1 MNRLDT
7 KTLVEALQIPG
18 DGAIT
23 FVNGKD
29 DENSI
34 SYTDLW
40 GRALRVLAY
49 LQDQGM
55 SPGSELI
62 LYLETNEQFVDAFW
76 GALAGGIVAVPL
88 AVGAGEVHHQKLF
101 NVFKKLKQPFLYSTK
116 QNLKRLQK
124 YADKNDL
131 QNQFARIKA
140 TAVIDQDFADLK
152 SSGQPA
158 AVAPEDT
165 AFVQFSSGSTG
176 EPKGVVLSHKNLMA
190 NVRSILH
197 GMNIVA
203 TDSSLSWMPL
213 THDMGI
219 IGFHLAPMV
228 ADADLYLMPTEL
240 FVRRPMLWLQ
250 KISEKRATITSS
262 PNFGYKHLLK
272 RFKANP
278 GDIDLSCVR
287 LIFNGAEPISAK
299 LCEEFFAV
307 MAPFG
312 YRENAMFP
320 VYGLAEASLA
330 ATFSNPEDTVSSLY
344 VGRESL
350 FSGNEVCIVSEQD
363 ADALE
368 LVRVGFPVA
377 GSEVAIVDS
386 ENKSLAENVVG
397 RVLIRGD
404 NVTSGYYDD
413 DEMNKRT
420 IDSDNWL
427 DTGDLGFINQGQL
440 VIAGRAKDLIIVNG
454 QNYHPHDLEVVC
466 EKVDGIELGKI
477 AAWGIPTGADA
488 VESLV
493 VFVLFRGTAKDF
505 LPTAQ
510 QVKRLLNEGIGIDVG
525 QIVPVRTIPKTTS
538 GKMQRYL
545 LAEQFLRGDFQSVV
559 DELNALLSPV
569 LAEPVEADAANIE
582 QTLLRICNAIIDDRD
597 VGADDNLFEI
607 GTSSLKLAQIHEQI
621 EAHFPGRVEVTDLF
635 DYPTVTE
642 LAAVLNGT

>member
-1 MNRLDT
+1 MNRLDAEN
-7 KTLVEALQIPG
+7 LVEALKISG
-18 DGAIT
+18 DRAIT

-29 DENSI
+29 DENAI
-34 SYTDLW
+34 SYSDLW
-40 GRALRVLAY
+40 DRALRILAY
-49 LQDQGM
+49 LQGRGLSQ
-55 SPGSELI
+55 GSELI
-62 LYLETNEQFVDAFW
+62 LYLETNEQFLDAFW
-76 GALAGGIVAVPL
+76 GALAGGIIAVPL
-88 AVGAGEVHHQKLF
+88 AVGAGDVHHQKLF
-101 NVFKKLKQPFLYSTK
+101 NVFNKLKRPVLYSTK

-124 YADKNDL
+124 FANNNEL
-131 QNQFARIKA
+131 QNEFARIQA
-140 TAVIDQDFADLK
+140 TAITAKGIAELDARGSPV
-152 SSGQPA
+152 
-158 AVAPEDT
+158 AVKPEDT
-165 AFVQFSSGSTG
+165 AFIQFSSGSTG
-176 EPKGVVLSHKNLMA
+176 EPKGVVLSHRNLMT
-190 NVRSILH
+190 NVRSILQ
-197 GMNIVA
+197 GMKIVES
-203 TDSSLSWMPL
+203 DSSLSWMPL

-272 RFKANP
+272 RFKAYP

-287 LIFNGAEPISAK
+287 LIFNGAEPISAR

-330 ATFSNPEDTVSSLY
+330 ATFTNPEDTVSSLL
-344 VGRESL
+344 VRRDSL
-350 FSGNEVCIVSEQD
+350 SGGSDVRVVMEKD
-363 ADALE
+363 ADTLE

-377 GSEVAIVDS
+377 GSEVAIVDA
-386 ENKSLAENVVG
+386 ENKSVSENMVG

-413 DEMNKRT
+413 DEMNKRM
-420 IDSDNWL
+420 IDSDGWL

-454 QNYHPHDLEVVC
+454 QNYHPHDLEVAC

-477 AAWGIPTGADA
+477 AACGIPTGADA

-493 VFVLFRGTAKDF
+493 VFVLFRGTMKDF

-510 QVKRLLNEGIGIDVG
+510 QVKRLLNEDIGVDVG

-538 GKMQRYL
+538 GKTQRYR
-545 LAEQFLRGDFQSVV
+545 LAEQFLRGEYKSKV

-569 LAEPVEADAANIE
+569 PAVPAKAEASIE
-582 QTLLRICNAIIDDRD
+582 QTLLGICNSVIDDRE
-597 VGADDNLFEI
+597 VALDDNLFEI

-621 EAHFPGRVEVTDLF
+621 EEHFPGRVEVTDLF
-635 DYPTVTE
+635 DHPTITE
-642 LAAVLNGT
+642 LAAVLDAK